1 VNDTGRMNDIGR
13 VPATDRVRV
22 SRTAR
27 GRVNDIGRVP
37 AADRVRVSRTAQ
49 EAAA

>member
-1 VNDTGRMNDIGR
+1 VTDTGRGR
-13 VPATDRVRV
+13 AADRVRV

-27 GRVNDIGRVP
+27 GRVTDTGRGR